1 MARTARVKENA
12 AGTAHYHLMSRAD
25 DKRFLF
31 EKGRAK
37 DSLVDAL
44 KRAAEF
50 SGMALC
56 FAVPKGS
63 GRSQVSENYVSAH
76 QGGLFKI
83 TNCDLKRGTVMF
95 FFDLIKRRDEATQ
108 GQQKLHCQKRS
119 CSTL

>member
-1 MARTARVKENA
+1 MVFYIRLRIKRGGKEAKMARTARVKENA

-44 KRAAEF
+44 KRAAES
-50 SGMALC
+50 SGIELC

-63 GRSQVSENYVSAH
+63 GRSQASENMVKYH
-76 QGGLFKI
+76 CLCKR
-83 TNCDLKRGTVMF
+83 CDAKR
-95 FFDLIKRRDEATQ
+95 DRD
-108 GQQKLHCQKRS
+108 R
-119 CSTL
+119 